1 VSVIEPKSMGGGRIL
16 WRNDNGYEQARRTAV
31 SNGRNPDRF
40 PDVIVRAQSND
51 DVIAAVQ
58 LAKERSLK
66 IGIRSGGHSWA
77 ASFLRDG
84 GMLLDL
90 SQMKD
95 FSVDVG
101 TGTATIQPGLKGAD
115 LNRALL
121 KDRLFFPSGHC
132 RPVSLGGFLL
142 QGGFGWNSRLWG
154 PACCSIL
161 GMDIVTADGELVHAS
176 ESQNADLFW
185 AARGSG
191 PGFFGVVTRFHLSL
205 RPRPHTMMK
214 SDYVYPIEVLEDVLR
229 WIRTVQSSLPLNMEP
244 LVFVRRDMFD
254 HSGPTALVTAPVM
267 ADTQEEARA
276 ALALL
281 ETCPVLGQAA
291 IRKVN
296 IVTELDGLLQGAED
310 LLYPQGAHYAADNMW
325 TNASADAL
333 LPGIRRIVE
342 TLPPAPS
349 HMMWMLWGPTQP
361 RPDMSFSMEADLYI
375 ALYGIS
381 HDAAGETTSQA
392 WVTER
397 MRELENFA
405 EGIQLADENLG
416 ARPFRFLAD
425 SNFRRLQAIRSE
437 RDPNGMFHSYMG
449 LPLQ

>member
-1 VSVIEPKSMGGGRIL
+1 MRGEVF
-16 WRNDNGYEQARRTAV
+16 WRNDTGYEQARRSSV
-31 SNGRNPDRF
+31 SNGRKPDRF
-40 PDVIVRAQSND
+40 PDVIVRAQSD
-51 DVIAAVQ
+51 GDVVAAVQ
-58 LAKERSLK
+58 LAKDRGLK

-90 SQMKD
+90 SQMKG
-95 FSVDVG
+95 FSVDVSV
-101 TGTATIQPGLKGAD
+101 GTATIQPGLRGAD

-121 KDRLFFPSGHC
+121 EDRLFFPSGHC
-132 RPVSLGGFLL
+132 LPVSLGGFLL

-161 GMDIVTADGELVHAS
+161 GMDIVTADGELVHAN

-191 PGFFGVVTRFHLSL
+191 PGFFGVVTRFHLGL
-205 RPRPHTMMK
+205 QPRPQAMMK
-214 SDYVYPIEVLEDVLR
+214 SDYVYPIEVLDHVLR
-229 WIRTVQSSLPLNMEP
+229 WIRTMQPSLPLNMEP
-244 LVFVRRDMFD
+244 LVFVRRDMFG
-254 HSGPTALVTAPVM
+254 HPGPAALVTAPVM
-267 ADTQEEARA
+267 ADSQEEARA

-281 ETCPVLGQAA
+281 ETCPVLGKAVM
-291 IRKVN
+291 REVD

-333 LPGIRRIVE
+333 LPGMRKIAE

-361 RPDMSFSMEADLYI
+361 RPEMSFSMESDLYI

-381 HDAAGETTSQA
+381 RDVHGEAASQA

-397 MRELENFA
+397 MRELEHLA
-405 EGIQLADENLG
+405 AGIQLADENLA
-416 ARPFRFLAD
+416 ARPFRFLSDA
-425 SNFRRLQAIRSE
+425 NFRRLQAIRSE
-437 RDPNGMFHSYMG
+437 RDPNGIFHSYMG
-449 LPLQ
+449 SPLPNNAQTLR